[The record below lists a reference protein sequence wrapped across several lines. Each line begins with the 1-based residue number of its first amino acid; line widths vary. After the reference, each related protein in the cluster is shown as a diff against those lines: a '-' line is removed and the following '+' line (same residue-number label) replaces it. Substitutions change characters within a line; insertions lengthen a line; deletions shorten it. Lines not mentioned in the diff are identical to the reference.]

1 MRAGHLSTMLTA
13 FSAVTPGRLSKL
25 EKMPGYSLG
34 HISQFSKA
42 TSSAGAPSTSVMVT
56 LPPGQTYQ
64 ARVLECL
71 AGYKPFVAF
80 VVYTGS
86 SYNAVKK
93 GTV

>member
-1 MRAGHLSTMLTA
+1 MLTA
-13 FSAVTPGRLSKL
+13 FSAETAGRLSKL

-56 LPPGQTYQ
+56 PLPPGQTYQ